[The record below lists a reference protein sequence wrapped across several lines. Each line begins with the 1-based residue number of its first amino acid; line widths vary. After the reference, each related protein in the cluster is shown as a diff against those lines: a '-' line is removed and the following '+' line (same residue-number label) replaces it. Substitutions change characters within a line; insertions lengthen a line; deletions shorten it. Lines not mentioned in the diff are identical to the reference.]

1 MSKIVTQK
9 ITPYLWFNDQAREA
23 ADFYCTLF
31 DRSKVIS
38 DSGMIVEFELE
49 NLKFIALN
57 GGPKFTFNESVSF
70 LILCDS
76 QTEVD
81 HFWNRLTQ
89 NGGHESMCGW
99 CKDPFGL
106 SWQVVPSQLMSLM
119 KTGTEAQRNRV
130 MQALMGMKKILIQPL
145 VEAHEG

>member
-81 HFWNRLTQ
+81 H
-89 NGGHESMCGW
+89 
-99 CKDPFGL
+99 
-106 SWQVVPSQLMSLM
+106 
-119 KTGTEAQRNRV
+119 
-130 MQALMGMKKILIQPL
+130 L
-145 VEAHEG
+145 VYHGR